1 MERQIFFPFRLR
13 KFLNFYLFWQVPLQV
28 LRVEPADPLGA
39 ALADILE
46 EAGTLVVVSQLTQQR
61 LRLDLRHQS
70 HVHRGQQDHESPW
83 QLVWQ
88 DVKTLPYVS
97 FIVPWLHL
105 DSPANADVLEEC
117 GAGVGTQV
125 IVTNQNADLSSQWL
139 HSVCKILDS
148 PFSTCTSSP
157 AVVLSVKS
165 QCFSYDLTFIH
176 YHLDKTSDHAGKVL
190 RHGPTDAEVQPF
202 VPHFLLLQREHYDPG
217 PAGGAPR
224 DPGVVVLDEVVD
236 RRTRVPVP
244 VTASEVGGAS
254 VLVIDLQNVASQGPG
269 ARRDAVRMLKL
280 YNFSKSDITCP
291 LLRPPG
297 PRPSAGECVQL
308 SGGEA
313 GTLRTPWDRGTYS
326 SSPSH
331 CRQARGSAGRWAA
344 GRDWWRSSWSSSDH
358 HCGQEDDNNVTV
370 WLQSHCALLFV
381 FYHPEMVFCHCLF
394 LQLASRSWS
403 LVPHCYCNFAFID
416 TCIFIWRWKKIL

>member
-1 MERQIFFPFRLR
+1 MERQIFFPFRWR
-13 KFLNFYLFWQVPLQV
+13 KFLIFYLFWQVPLQV

-46 EAGTLVVVSQLTQQR
+46 EAGTLVMVSQLTQQR

-157 AVVLSVKS
+157 AV
-165 QCFSYDLTFIH
+165 T
-176 YHLDKTSDHAGKVL
+176 
-190 RHGPTDAEVQPF
+190 RH
-202 VPHFLLLQREHYDPG
+202 
-217 PAGGAPR
+217 PA
-224 DPGVVVLDEVVD
+224 
-236 RRTRVPVP
+236 
-244 VTASEVGGAS
+244 
-254 VLVIDLQNVASQGPG
+254 
-269 ARRDAVRMLKL
+269 
-280 YNFSKSDITCP
+280 
-291 LLRPPG
+291 
-297 PRPSAGECVQL
+297 
-308 SGGEA
+308 
-313 GTLRTPWDRGTYS
+313 
-326 SSPSH
+326 
-331 CRQARGSAGRWAA
+331 
-344 GRDWWRSSWSSSDH
+344 
-358 HCGQEDDNNVTV
+358 
-370 WLQSHCALLFV
+370 LQSCRVSQVGSGWKASKI
-381 FYHPEMVFCHCLF
+381 PTET
-394 LQLASRSWS
+394 LQLQLGGNGWKIDPFIPQTAVS
-403 LVPHCYCNFAFID
+403 L
-416 TCIFIWRWKKIL
+416 IFYIRTMQ

>member
-1 MERQIFFPFRLR
+1 MERQIFFPFRWR
-13 KFLNFYLFWQVPLQV
+13 KFLIFYLFWQVPLQV

-125 IVTNQNADLSSQWL
+125 IVTNQDADLSSQWS
-139 HSVCKILDS
+139 HCVCKILDS

-165 QCFSYDLTFIH
+165 QCFSYDLIPIH

-280 YNFSKSDITCP
+280 
-291 LLRPPG
+291 
-297 PRPSAGECVQL
+297 
-308 SGGEA
+308 
-313 GTLRTPWDRGTYS
+313 
-326 SSPSH
+326 
-331 CRQARGSAGRWAA
+331 
-344 GRDWWRSSWSSSDH
+344 
-358 HCGQEDDNNVTV
+358 
-370 WLQSHCALLFV
+370 
-381 FYHPEMVFCHCLF
+381 
-394 LQLASRSWS
+394 
-403 LVPHCYCNFAFID
+403 
-416 TCIFIWRWKKIL
+416 